1 METKIKSSNT
11 VAAIELQQ
19 NAEVNSNLNSL
30 GWDDILVY
38 DEMAEQTSVRTNLL
52 QQIKKQMSQLA
63 EMSARRQFLTKEIM
77 TYIVK

>member
-1 METKIKSSNT
+1 METKIKPLNSAT
-11 VAAIELQQ
+11 QIDLQQ
-19 NAEVNSNLNSL
+19 NVDVNSNLNSL

-38 DEMAEQTSVRTNLL
+38 DEMAEQPSLRTNLL
-52 QQIKKQMSQLA
+52 QQIKKQMSQLE